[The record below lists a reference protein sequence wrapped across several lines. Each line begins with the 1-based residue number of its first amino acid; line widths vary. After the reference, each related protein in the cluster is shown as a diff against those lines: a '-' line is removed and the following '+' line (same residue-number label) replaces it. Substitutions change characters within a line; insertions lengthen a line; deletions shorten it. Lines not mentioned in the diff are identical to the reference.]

1 MGVKMGRKS
10 FTAEFK
16 AKVAIEALKGN
27 QTINELSSE
36 FGVHSTQITTWK
48 KNLIQ
53 AGKQAFSGKKQQGQR
68 DQEDLMEKLYAQIG
82 KQKVEIDWLKK
93 KSGHLD

>member
-1 MGVKMGRKS
+1 MARKS

-27 QTINELSSE
+27 QTVNEIASE
-36 FGVHSTQITTWK
+36 FSVHSTQINTWK

-53 AGKQAFSGKKQQGQR
+53 AGKQAFSGKTQQGQR
-68 DQEDLMEKLYAQIG
+68 DQEELLEQLYAQIG

-93 KSGHLD
+93 NSGHLD